1 MNQPPTPAITP
12 VPTTEQQLVLNRIA
26 MQRGRLALLCA
37 ERQQRQATA
46 GTGWAALLS
55 TPLLYQAVY
64 VARQHPLAVTA
75 LVAGAVAAGPKRLAR
90 WAGVLLPLLIR
101 LRA

>member
-1 MNQPPTPAITP
+1 MNKHPSPAITP
-12 VPTTEQQLVLNRIA
+12 VPTPEQQLVLDRIA
-26 MQRGRLALLCA
+26 MQRGRLAMLCA
-37 ERQQRQATA
+37 AQQQRKTA
-46 GTGWAALLS
+46 PRTGWAALLS